1 MASSRTESGR
11 HSPHQWPGVLSL
23 CGFAWAPA
31 SAFLLVSLLS
41 ACGSSPPQESI
52 TLPPAVSRSA
62 AKPSAEAADPQP
74 PAGFTPLPTPQQVIT
89 ALPTGR
95 LDPFAPLPQAGQA
108 STAGGNAPAGDL
120 RFTGVIRSAGQAQA
134 LVQLGD
140 QSGAVCVG
148 RRGVCPGSGL
158 PALLP
163 SDWSVTS
170 IDVASGRLVLN
181 QGGQRRVLNL

>member
-1 MASSRTESGR
+1 MASSRDNGSNGR
-11 HSPHQWPGVLSL
+11 RRGS
-23 CGFAWAPA
+23 GFAPWWGCLAALALLPA
-31 SAFLLVSLLS
+31 LS
-41 ACGSSPPQESI
+41 ACGSSSGPESI
-52 TLPPAVSRSA
+52 SLPPPP
-62 AKPSAEAADPQP
+62 AKPAAATPAAAAPQP
-74 PAGFTPLPTPQQVIT
+74 AAGFTPLPTPQQVVA

-95 LDPFAPLPQAGQA
+95 IDPFAPLSQAKA
-108 STAGGNAPAGDL
+108 AGGGAPAGDV

-163 SDWSVTS
+163 ADWSVTS

-181 QGGQRRVLNL
+181 QAGQRRVLNL

>member
-1 MASSRTESGR
+1 MASSRSETGRYWSRLSSALAVVALLLPAVAGCTSSSGPETI
-11 HSPHQWPGVLSL
+11 S
-23 CGFAWAPA
+23 
-31 SAFLLVSLLS
+31 
-41 ACGSSPPQESI
+41 
-52 TLPPAVSRSA
+52 LPPAPPKPAAAAAATTASA
-62 AKPSAEAADPQP
+62 PQP
-74 PAGFTPLPTPQQVIT
+74 TAGFTPLPTPQQVVA

-95 LDPFAPLPQAGQA
+95 VDPFAPLPQPVSKAGA
-108 STAGGNAPAGDL
+108 ALAGDL

-134 LVQLGD
+134 LVQVGE

-181 QGGQRRVLNL
+181 QAGQRRVFSL

>member
-1 MASSRTESGR
+1 LSVLALLPALTACASSSGPETI
-11 HSPHQWPGVLSL
+11 S
-23 CGFAWAPA
+23 
-31 SAFLLVSLLS
+31 
-41 ACGSSPPQESI
+41 
-52 TLPPAVSRSA
+52 LPPPAPKPATA
-62 AKPSAEAADPQP
+62 AKPAAAEPTPA
-74 PAGFTPLPTPQQVIT
+74 AGFTPLPTPQQVI
-89 ALPTGR
+89 AELPTGR
-95 LDPFAPLPQAGQA
+95 LDPFAPLPQAKA
-108 STAGGNAPAGDL
+108 AAPGGTPAGDV

-134 LVQLGD
+134 LVQVGD

-181 QGGQRRVLNL
+181 QAGQRRVFNL

>member
-1 MASSRTESGR
+1 MASSRSETGR
-11 HSPHQWPGVLSL
+11 YWPRLS
-23 CGFAWAPA
+23 
-31 SAFLLVSLLS
+31 SALAVVALLVP
-41 ACGSSPPQESI
+41 AVAGCGSSSDPETIS
-52 TLPPAVSRSA
+52 LPPAPPKTAAAAAVTTASA
-62 AKPSAEAADPQP
+62 LQP
-74 PAGFTPLPTPQQVIT
+74 TAGFTPLPTPQQVVA

-95 LDPFAPLPQAGQA
+95 VDPFAPLPQPGSKAGA
-108 STAGGNAPAGDL
+108 APAGDL

-134 LVQLGD
+134 IVQVGE

-181 QGGQRRVLNL
+181 QAGQRRVFSL

>member
-1 MASSRTESGR
+1 MGSSRSETGCFQRRLSTVLVVVALLV
-11 HSPHQWPGVLSL
+11 PGVAG
-23 CGFAWAPA
+23 C
-31 SAFLLVSLLS
+31 
-41 ACGSSPPQESI
+41 SSSSGPETIS
-52 TLPPAVSRSA
+52 LPPAPPKPTAVASPAPA
-62 AKPSAEAADPQP
+62 APQP
-74 PAGFTPLPTPQQVIT
+74 TAGFTPLPTPQQVVA

-95 LDPFAPLPQAGQA
+95 VDPFAPLLQPGAKAGA
-108 STAGGNAPAGDL
+108 APTGDL

-134 LVQLGD
+134 LVQVGD

-163 SDWSVTS
+163 SGWSVTS

-181 QGGQRRVLNL
+181 QAGQRRVLSL